1 MYAGN
6 TANSLIAV
14 SSLSVTVTVILTDSG
29 LLNWSFIDGG
39 GTRLL
44 IVYDSL
50 SKEMVIAIK

>member
-1 MYAGN
+1 MQV
-6 TANSLIAV
+6 TVNSLIAV